1 MKLQSA
7 HIAAVGKKWWHGKSW
22 PALGEDMS
30 PRNHFKYLSLS
41 LWAPMSLTIL
51 VGRTYLL
58 YKHNG
63 KLSQK
68 RFQVLFVIWWGSRGG
83 GGGAGRRERLEGKM
97 KKGKDD
103 SPDFCILDIPFLL
116 PFSLTKIP
124 PK

>member
-1 MKLQSA
+1 MENLARRDFRSCLSFGG
-7 HIAAVGKKWWHGKSW
+7 AAG
-22 PALGEDMS
+22 
-30 PRNHFKYLSLS
+30 
-41 LWAPMSLTIL
+41 
-51 VGRTYLL
+51 
-58 YKHNG
+58 
-63 KLSQK
+63 
-68 RFQVLFVIWWGSRGG
+68 GG